1 MKEQLE
7 DLFKTLD
14 YQMDVCKS
22 SIFTTSDVKIIYNG
36 LLPEIL
42 QIIEKNTIIQFPKIN
57 EQVLTDLQVL
67 IRDNFEI
74 ELNNGR
80 REFIDIDSAEF
91 ELDWDRR
98 INLTRIDLN
107 EQEIAEALDEAML
120 DAFEKTFNIE
130 TNESE

>member
-14 YQMDVCKS
+14 HQIDVCRS
-22 SIFTTSDVKIIYNG
+22 SIFTANDVKIMYNG

-42 QIIEKNTIIQFPKIN
+42 QVIEKNTIVHLPKID
-57 EQVLTDLQVL
+57 EQILTDLQVL

-80 REFIDIDSAEF
+80 REFIDLDSAEF

-98 INLTRIDLN
+98 VNLTRIDLC
-107 EQEIAEALDEAML
+107 EQEITEALDEAML

>member
-22 SIFTTSDVKIIYNG
+22 SIFTTSDVKAIYNG

-42 QIIEKNTIIQFPKIN
+42 QIIEKNTIVQFPKIN
-57 EQVLTDLQVL
+57 EQVLTDLHTL
-67 IRDNFEI
+67 ICENFEV

-80 REFIDIDSAEF
+80 REFIDLDSAEF

-107 EQEIAEALDEAML
+107 EEEIADALAEALG
-120 DAFEKTFNIE
+120 DAFKQTFNTE
-130 TNESE
+130 ENEPE

>member
-14 YQMDVCKS
+14 HQIDVCRS
-22 SIFTTSDVKIIYNG
+22 SIFTANDVKIMYNG

-42 QIIEKNTIIQFPKIN
+42 QVIEKNTIVHLPKID

-67 IRDNFEI
+67 ILGNFEI
-74 ELNNGR
+74 ELSNGR
-80 REFIDIDSAEF
+80 REFIDLDSAEF

-98 INLTRIDLN
+98 VNLARIDLC
-107 EQEIAEALDEAML
+107 EPEITEALEEAIQE
-120 DAFEKTFNIE
+120 AFEKTFNIKE
-130 TNESE
+130 NESE

>member
-14 YQMDVCKS
+14 HQIDVCRS
-22 SIFTTSDVKIIYNG
+22 SIFTANDAKIMYNG

-42 QIIEKNTIIQFPKIN
+42 QIIEKNTIVQFPKIN

-80 REFIDIDSAEF
+80 REFIDLDSAEF
-91 ELDWDRR
+91 ELDWDSKV
-98 INLTRIDLN
+98 NLTRIDLN

>member
-14 YQMDVCKS
+14 HQIDVCRS
-22 SIFTTSDVKIIYNG
+22 SIFTANDVKVMYNG

-42 QIIEKNTIIQFPKIN
+42 QIIEKNTIVQLPKIN

-74 ELNNGR
+74 ELSNGR
-80 REFIDIDSAEF
+80 REFIDLDSAEF
-91 ELDWDRR
+91 ELDWDRKV
-98 INLTRIDLN
+98 NLTRIDLN

>member
-1 MKEQLE
+1 MKEQLF
-7 DLFKTLD
+7 DLFLTCD
-14 YQMDVCKS
+14 NQVNACMS
-22 SIFTTSDVKIIYNG
+22 SVFSKDDVKAIYNG

-42 QIIEKNTIIQFPKIN
+42 QIIEKNTIVHLPKID
-57 EQVLTDLQVL
+57 EQILTDLQVL

-80 REFIDIDSAEF
+80 REFIDLDSAEF

-98 INLTRIDLN
+98 VNLTRIDLC
-107 EQEIAEALDEAML
+107 EQEITEALDEAML

>member
-42 QIIEKNTIIQFPKIN
+42 QIIEKNTIVQFPKIN
-57 EQVLTDLQVL
+57 EQMLTDLQVL
-67 IRDNFEI
+67 IRDRFETS
-74 ELNNGR
+74 LNNGYR
-80 REFIDIDSAEF
+80 DFVDYDSAEF
-91 ELDWDRR
+91 EIEYDNKLVL
-98 INLTRIDLN
+98 NRIDLN
-107 EQEIAEALDEAML
+107 ECALTEALDEAML
-120 DAFEKTFNIE
+120 GAFEQTFNIE

>member
-14 YQMDVCKS
+14 HQIDVCRS
-22 SIFTTSDVKIIYNG
+22 SIFTANDVKIMYNG

-42 QIIEKNTIIQFPKIN
+42 QIIEKNTVVQFPKI
-57 EQVLTDLQVL
+57 EEGVLVDLHTL
-67 IRDNFEI
+67 ICENFET

-80 REFIDIDSAEF
+80 REFIDLDSAEF

-98 INLTRIDLN
+98 INITRIDLN
-107 EQEIAEALDEAML
+107 DQEIAEALDGAIG
-120 DAFEKTFNIE
+120 DAFKQTFNTE
-130 TNESE
+130 ENEPE

>member
-1 MKEQLE
+1 MKEQLF
-7 DLFKTLD
+7 DLFLTCD
-14 YQMDVCKS
+14 HQVNACMS
-22 SIFTTSDVKIIYNG
+22 SVFSKDDVKAIYNG

-42 QIIEKNTIIQFPKIN
+42 QIIEKNTIVQFPKIN

-80 REFIDIDSAEF
+80 REFIDLDSAEF
-91 ELDWDRR
+91 ELDWDRKV
-98 INLTRIDLN
+98 NLTRIDLN